1 MQFNLKPNAV
11 LAKSTLIAVLGV
23 LIPCSWPTEF
33 PLSFRALFGQ
43 KKTGRNDTGV
53 SQY

>member
-1 MQFNLKPNAV
+1 MQFNLKPKCGACR
-11 LAKSTLIAVLGV
+11 KYSHAVLGV

-43 KKTGRNDTGV
+43 KETGRNDTGV